1 MYLILYNSQNYKIKF
16 LLFTVLTIF
25 TYFYIILY
33 LFNIFNSYSIHIL
46 FIFSFSYSI
55 IYSLSNNIKHFCN
68 TSILSSNEFIAI

>member
-33 LFNIFNSYSIHIL
+33 LFNIFNS
-46 FIFSFSYSI
+46 I